1 MKIGFCVVNYSEKP
15 LEEVCKIAADN
26 GYDAVE
32 LPAYTDNGQVDV
44 PKLLKGNQAKK
55 MKKMIEDH
63 GLFISA
69 LSNHAD
75 SPLVMGP

>member
-15 LEEVCKIAADN
+15 VDEVCEIAARN

-44 PKLLKGNQAKK
+44 LELLKGSNAK
-55 MKKMIEDH
+55 
-63 GLFISA
+63 A
-69 LSNHAD
+69 
-75 SPLVMGP
+75 